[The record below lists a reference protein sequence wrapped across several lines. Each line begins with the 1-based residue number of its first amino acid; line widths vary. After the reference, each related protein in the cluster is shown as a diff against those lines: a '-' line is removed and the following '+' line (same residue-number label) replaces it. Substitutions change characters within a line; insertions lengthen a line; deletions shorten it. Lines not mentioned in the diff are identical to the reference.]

1 MNLIDNIIRGISI
14 ENILIQAINHI
25 YTKGPISITDMEV
38 LSYIAI
44 YHPEIFNK
52 HIDSILTYLAIFYK
66 NPTANTLQ
74 DLVFQQYKEHIK
86 DTHHITYTP
95 VQASIASNISNYR
108 CFSFSAP
115 TSTGKS
121 FVFLKEIN
129 DSRGDVVVVVPSRAL
144 INEYYINICSQIMD
158 KTINVL
164 TFIDSINTSIAKRNI
179 FVVTPERCRELFKQ
193 KECFNVDLFLFDEA
207 QLSNEDSKRGLYYDS
222 IIRRCQKA
230 YPEAKFVFAH
240 PFVKNPVSQI
250 NKNHFDLTTSNAIS
264 YNQKNVG
271 QVYMQI
277 DDNGRFYHFGIN
289 REVMGKKRVLCPF
302 DPIYE
307 TITKGGTVLFFV
319 SKLKITSKEYIREF
333 EKYINLCEE
342 IDDEIVDEYIE
353 RLKQYIGGD
362 VYSNRDYYSQ
372 LIAQLKRGIVIHH
385 GSLPLQMRSIIEEYT
400 KRGYCKICFATTTL
414 EQGVNMP
421 FDVVFIDRMDYKH
434 HLAIKNLIGRA
445 GRSTS
450 EYKFDFGYVIL
461 NKGAN
466 IQKFRNIIINDVELE
481 EVSLLET
488 DDDLGGDYAGFK
500 EAIKNE
506 TFSDEY
512 NLTPQ
517 EIESLEK
524 PDSEAIVK
532 EILDSTF
539 IDDNLISRKQL
550 DDDEFCHLELYNA
563 FGKLYEAYL
572 HRAITPAEHDVLNT
586 AIKIMLW
593 RVHGKTLRQICAIRY
608 AYASETHKRNKYL
621 QRGWSTDNIQ
631 PKYITGYQDLPNPKL
646 NRYSLFYKTPKAQD
660 VDYDIIVC
668 DTYDY
673 IDKLIG
679 FKLSDIYYAAF
690 FKYYEKHN
698 DTRALRLAQ
707 YVRYG
712 TDNERH
718 IWMLRYGMSFEDIEL
733 LDSHIETIDETKITF
748 KESIYDLD
756 ELDLISIKRFIPER

>member
-1 MNLIDNIIRGISI
+1 MKLIEDIIYNNNVESI
-14 ENILIQAINHI
+14 LSQAINHI
-25 YTKGPISITDMEV
+25 YTNGPISTTDMEV
-38 LSYIAI
+38 LSYISI
-44 YHPEIFNK
+44 YQPDLFSKYLSTIIN
-52 HIDSILTYLAIFYK
+52 YLAIFYK
-66 NPTANTLQ
+66 KPKVNTLQ
-74 DLVFQQYKEHIK
+74 ELVFQQYKEYIQE
-86 DTHHITYTP
+86 THNVSYTP
-95 VQASIASNISNYR
+95 VQASIATNILNYK

-129 DSRGDVVVVVPSRAL
+129 DSQADVVVIVPSRAL
-144 INEYYINICSQIMD
+144 INEYYINICNQITD
-158 KTINVL
+158 KAINIL
-164 TFIDSINTSIAKRNI
+164 TFIDSINTSVAKRTI
-179 FVVTPERCRELFKQ
+179 FVVTPERCRELFTQ
-193 KECFNVDLFLFDEA
+193 KDLFNVDLFLFDEA

-230 YPEAKFVFAH
+230 YPKAKFVFAH
-240 PFVKNPVSQI
+240 PFVKNPISQI

-319 SKLKITSKEYIREF
+319 SKLKITSKEYIRDF

-414 EQGVNMP
+414 EQGINMP

-466 IQKFRNIIINDVELE
+466 IQKFRSIIINDVELE

-550 DDDEFCHLELYNA
+550 DDDEFCHLGLYNA
-563 FGKLYEAYL
+563 FRKLYEAYL

-631 PKYITGYQDLPNPKL
+631 PKYITGYQDLPNP
-646 NRYSLFYKTPKAQD
+646 T
-660 VDYDIIVC
+660 
-668 DTYDY
+668 
-673 IDKLIG
+673 
-679 FKLSDIYYAAF
+679 
-690 FKYYEKHN
+690 
-698 DTRALRLAQ
+698 
-707 YVRYG
+707 
-712 TDNERH
+712 
-718 IWMLRYGMSFEDIEL
+718 IECQG
-733 LDSHIETIDETKITF
+733 
-748 KESIYDLD
+748 
-756 ELDLISIKRFIPER
+756 

>member
-1 MNLIDNIIRGISI
+1 MKLIEDIIYNNNVESI
-14 ENILIQAINHI
+14 LSQAINHI
-25 YTKGPISITDMEV
+25 YTNGPISTTDMEV
-38 LSYIAI
+38 LSYISI
-44 YHPEIFNK
+44 YQPDLFSK
-52 HIDSILTYLAIFYK
+52 HLSTTINYLAIFYK
-66 NPTANTLQ
+66 KPKVNTLQ
-74 DLVFQQYKEHIK
+74 ELVFQQYKEYIQE
-86 DTHHITYTP
+86 THNVSYTP
-95 VQASIASNISNYR
+95 VQASIATNILNYK

-129 DSRGDVVVVVPSRAL
+129 DSQADVVVIVPSRAL
-144 INEYYINICSQIMD
+144 INEYYINICNQITD

-164 TFIDSINTSIAKRNI
+164 TFIDSINTSVAKRNI

-193 KECFNVDLFLFDEA
+193 KDLFNVDLFLFDEA
-207 QLSNEDSKRGLYYDS
+207 QLSDEDSKRGLYYDS

-230 YPEAKFVFAH
+230 YPKAKFVFAH
-240 PFVKNPVSQI
+240 PFVKNPISQI
-250 NKNHFDLTTSNAIS
+250 NKNHFDLKTSNAIS

-271 QVYMQI
+271 QVFMQI
-277 DDNGRFYHFGIN
+277 DDNGRFYHFGID
-289 REVMGKKRVLCPF
+289 RKVMGKNRVLCPF

-319 SKLKITSKEYIREF
+319 SKLKITSKEYIRDF

-466 IQKFRNIIINDVELE
+466 IQKFRSIIINDVELE

-532 EILDSTF
+532 DILDSTF
-539 IDDNLISRKQL
+539 INDNLISK
-550 DDDEFCHLELYNA
+550 N
-563 FGKLYEAYL
+563 
-572 HRAITPAEHDVLNT
+572 N
-586 AIKIMLW
+586 
-593 RVHGKTLRQICAIRY
+593 
-608 AYASETHKRNKYL
+608 
-621 QRGWSTDNIQ
+621 
-631 PKYITGYQDLPNPKL
+631 
-646 NRYSLFYKTPKAQD
+646 
-660 VDYDIIVC
+660 
-668 DTYDY
+668 
-673 IDKLIG
+673 
-679 FKLSDIYYAAF
+679 
-690 FKYYEKHN
+690 
-698 DTRALRLAQ
+698 
-707 YVRYG
+707 
-712 TDNERH
+712 
-718 IWMLRYGMSFEDIEL
+718 
-733 LDSHIETIDETKITF
+733 
-748 KESIYDLD
+748 
-756 ELDLISIKRFIPER
+756 

>member
-1 MNLIDNIIRGISI
+1 MKLIEDIIYNNVESI
-14 ENILIQAINHI
+14 LSQAINHI
-25 YTKGPISITDMEV
+25 YTNGPISTTDMEV
-38 LSYIAI
+38 LSYISI
-44 YHPEIFNK
+44 YQPDLFSKYLSTIIN
-52 HIDSILTYLAIFYK
+52 YLAIFYK
-66 NPTANTLQ
+66 KPKVNTLQ
-74 DLVFQQYKEHIK
+74 ELVFQQYKEYIQE
-86 DTHHITYTP
+86 THNVSYTP
-95 VQASIASNISNYR
+95 VQASIATNILNYK

-129 DSRGDVVVVVPSRAL
+129 DSQADVVVIVPSRAL
-144 INEYYINICSQIMD
+144 INEYYINICNQITD
-158 KTINVL
+158 KAINIL
-164 TFIDSINTSIAKRNI
+164 TFIDSINTSVAKRTI

-193 KECFNVDLFLFDEA
+193 KDLFNVDLFLFDEA

-230 YPEAKFVFAH
+230 YPKAKFVFAH
-240 PFVKNPVSQI
+240 PFVKNPISQI

-414 EQGVNMP
+414 EQGVNKP

-466 IQKFRNIIINDVELE
+466 IQKFRNIIINDIGLE

-550 DDDEFCHLELYNA
+550 DDDEFCHLGLYNA
-563 FGKLYEAYL
+563 FRKLYEAYL

-631 PKYITGYQDLPNPKL
+631 PKYITGYQDLPNP
-646 NRYSLFYKTPKAQD
+646 T
-660 VDYDIIVC
+660 
-668 DTYDY
+668 
-673 IDKLIG
+673 
-679 FKLSDIYYAAF
+679 
-690 FKYYEKHN
+690 
-698 DTRALRLAQ
+698 
-707 YVRYG
+707 
-712 TDNERH
+712 
-718 IWMLRYGMSFEDIEL
+718 IECQG
-733 LDSHIETIDETKITF
+733 
-748 KESIYDLD
+748 
-756 ELDLISIKRFIPER
+756 

>member
-1 MNLIDNIIRGISI
+1 MKLIEDIIYNNNVESI
-14 ENILIQAINHI
+14 LSQAINHI
-25 YTKGPISITDMEV
+25 YTNGPISTTDMEV
-38 LSYIAI
+38 LSYISI
-44 YHPEIFNK
+44 YQPDLFSK
-52 HIDSILTYLAIFYK
+52 HLSTIINYLAIFYK
-66 NPTANTLQ
+66 KPKVNTLQ
-74 DLVFQQYKEHIK
+74 ELVFQQYKEYIQE
-86 DTHHITYTP
+86 THNVSYTP
-95 VQASIASNISNYR
+95 VQASIATNILNYK

-129 DSRGDVVVVVPSRAL
+129 DSQADVVVIVPSRAL
-144 INEYYINICSQIMD
+144 INEYYINICNQITD
-158 KTINVL
+158 KAINIL
-164 TFIDSINTSIAKRNI
+164 TFIDSINTSVAKRTI
-179 FVVTPERCRELFKQ
+179 FVVTPERCRELFK
-193 KECFNVDLFLFDEA
+193 KKDLFNVDLFLFDEA

-230 YPEAKFVFAH
+230 YPKAKFVFAH
-240 PFVKNPVSQI
+240 PFVKNPISQI

-466 IQKFRNIIINDVELE
+466 IQKFRNIIINDVEFE

-550 DDDEFCHLELYNA
+550 DDDEFCHLGLYNA
-563 FGKLYEAYL
+563 FRKLYEAYL

-631 PKYITGYQDLPNPKL
+631 PKYITGYQDLPNP
-646 NRYSLFYKTPKAQD
+646 T
-660 VDYDIIVC
+660 
-668 DTYDY
+668 
-673 IDKLIG
+673 
-679 FKLSDIYYAAF
+679 
-690 FKYYEKHN
+690 
-698 DTRALRLAQ
+698 
-707 YVRYG
+707 
-712 TDNERH
+712 
-718 IWMLRYGMSFEDIEL
+718 IECQG
-733 LDSHIETIDETKITF
+733 
-748 KESIYDLD
+748 
-756 ELDLISIKRFIPER
+756 

>member
-1 MNLIDNIIRGISI
+1 MKLIEDIIYNNNVESI
-14 ENILIQAINHI
+14 LSQAINHI
-25 YTKGPISITDMEV
+25 YTNGPISTTDMEV
-38 LSYIAI
+38 LSYISI
-44 YHPEIFNK
+44 YQPDLFSKYLSTIIN
-52 HIDSILTYLAIFYK
+52 YLAIFYK
-66 NPTANTLQ
+66 KPKVNTLQ
-74 DLVFQQYKEHIK
+74 ELVFQQYKEYIQE
-86 DTHHITYTP
+86 THNVSYTP
-95 VQASIASNISNYR
+95 VQASIATNILNYK

-129 DSRGDVVVVVPSRAL
+129 DSQADVVVIVPSRAL
-144 INEYYINICSQIMD
+144 INEYYINICNQITD
-158 KTINVL
+158 KAINIL
-164 TFIDSINTSIAKRNI
+164 TFIDSINTSVAKRNI

-193 KECFNVDLFLFDEA
+193 KDLFNVDLFLFDEA

-230 YPEAKFVFAH
+230 YPKAKFVFAH
-240 PFVKNPVSQI
+240 PFVKNPISQI
-250 NKNHFDLTTSNAIS
+250 NKNHFDLKTSNAIS

-532 EILDSTF
+532 EILDA
-539 IDDNLISRKQL
+539 
-550 DDDEFCHLELYNA
+550 HLS
-563 FGKLYEAYL
+563 
-572 HRAITPAEHDVLNT
+572 
-586 AIKIMLW
+586 M
-593 RVHGKTLRQICAIRY
+593 
-608 AYASETHKRNKYL
+608 
-621 QRGWSTDNIQ
+621 
-631 PKYITGYQDLPNPKL
+631 
-646 NRYSLFYKTPKAQD
+646 
-660 VDYDIIVC
+660 II
-668 DTYDY
+668 
-673 IDKLIG
+673 
-679 FKLSDIYYAAF
+679 
-690 FKYYEKHN
+690 
-698 DTRALRLAQ
+698 
-707 YVRYG
+707 
-712 TDNERH
+712 
-718 IWMLRYGMSFEDIEL
+718 
-733 LDSHIETIDETKITF
+733 
-748 KESIYDLD
+748 
-756 ELDLISIKRFIPER
+756 

>member
-1 MNLIDNIIRGISI
+1 MKLIEDIIYNNNVESI
-14 ENILIQAINHI
+14 LSQAINHI
-25 YTKGPISITDMEV
+25 YTNGPISTTDMEV
-38 LSYIAI
+38 LSYISI
-44 YHPEIFNK
+44 YQPDLFSKYLSTIIN
-52 HIDSILTYLAIFYK
+52 YLAIFYK
-66 NPTANTLQ
+66 KPKVNTLQ
-74 DLVFQQYKEHIK
+74 ELVFQQYKEYIQK
-86 DTHHITYTP
+86 THNVSYTP
-95 VQASIASNISNYR
+95 VQASIATNILNYK

-129 DSRGDVVVVVPSRAL
+129 DSQADVVVIVPSRAL
-144 INEYYINICSQIMD
+144 INEYYINICNQITD
-158 KTINVL
+158 KAINIL
-164 TFIDSINTSIAKRNI
+164 TFIDSINTSVAKRTI

-193 KECFNVDLFLFDEA
+193 KDLFNIDLFLFDEA

-230 YPEAKFVFAH
+230 YPKAKFVFAH
-240 PFVKNPVSQI
+240 PFVKNPISQI

-539 IDDNLISRKQL
+539 IDDNLISRK
-550 DDDEFCHLELYNA
+550 
-563 FGKLYEAYL
+563 
-572 HRAITPAEHDVLNT
+572 
-586 AIKIMLW
+586 
-593 RVHGKTLRQICAIRY
+593 
-608 AYASETHKRNKYL
+608 
-621 QRGWSTDNIQ
+621 
-631 PKYITGYQDLPNPKL
+631 
-646 NRYSLFYKTPKAQD
+646 
-660 VDYDIIVC
+660 
-668 DTYDY
+668 
-673 IDKLIG
+673 
-679 FKLSDIYYAAF
+679 
-690 FKYYEKHN
+690 
-698 DTRALRLAQ
+698 
-707 YVRYG
+707 
-712 TDNERH
+712 
-718 IWMLRYGMSFEDIEL
+718 
-733 LDSHIETIDETKITF
+733 
-748 KESIYDLD
+748 
-756 ELDLISIKRFIPER
+756 

>member
-1 MNLIDNIIRGISI
+1 MKLIEDIIYNNNVESI
-14 ENILIQAINHI
+14 LSQAINHI
-25 YTKGPISITDMEV
+25 YTNGPISTTDMEV
-38 LSYIAI
+38 LSYISI
-44 YHPEIFNK
+44 YQPDLFSKYLSTIIN
-52 HIDSILTYLAIFYK
+52 YLAIFYK
-66 NPTANTLQ
+66 KPKVNTLQ
-74 DLVFQQYKEHIK
+74 ELVFQQYKEYIQE
-86 DTHHITYTP
+86 THNVSYTP
-95 VQASIASNISNYR
+95 VQASIATNILNYK

-129 DSRGDVVVVVPSRAL
+129 DSQADVVVIVPSRAL
-144 INEYYINICSQIMD
+144 INEYYINICNQITD

-164 TFIDSINTSIAKRNI
+164 TFIDSINTSVAKRNI

-193 KECFNVDLFLFDEA
+193 KDLFNVDLFLFDEA

-230 YPEAKFVFAH
+230 YPKAKFVFAH
-240 PFVKNPVSQI
+240 PFVKNPISQI

-466 IQKFRNIIINDVELE
+466 IQNFRNIIINDVEFE

-550 DDDEFCHLELYNA
+550 DDDEFCHLGLYNA
-563 FGKLYEAYL
+563 FRKLYEAYL

-593 RVHGKTLRQICAIRY
+593 RVHGKALRQICAIRY

-621 QRGWSTDNIQ
+621 QRGWGTDNIQ
-631 PKYITGYQDLPNPKL
+631 PKYITGYQDLPNP
-646 NRYSLFYKTPKAQD
+646 T
-660 VDYDIIVC
+660 
-668 DTYDY
+668 
-673 IDKLIG
+673 
-679 FKLSDIYYAAF
+679 
-690 FKYYEKHN
+690 
-698 DTRALRLAQ
+698 
-707 YVRYG
+707 
-712 TDNERH
+712 
-718 IWMLRYGMSFEDIEL
+718 IECQG
-733 LDSHIETIDETKITF
+733 
-748 KESIYDLD
+748 
-756 ELDLISIKRFIPER
+756 

>member
-563 FGKLYEAYL
+563 FGKLYDAYL
-572 HRAITPAEHDVLNT
+572 PLAITPEEHDVKNT
-586 AIKIMLW
+586 AIKI
-593 RVHGKTLRQICAIRY
+593 
-608 AYASETHKRNKYL
+608 
-621 QRGWSTDNIQ
+621 
-631 PKYITGYQDLPNPKL
+631 
-646 NRYSLFYKTPKAQD
+646 
-660 VDYDIIVC
+660 
-668 DTYDY
+668 
-673 IDKLIG
+673 
-679 FKLSDIYYAAF
+679 
-690 FKYYEKHN
+690 
-698 DTRALRLAQ
+698 
-707 YVRYG
+707 
-712 TDNERH
+712 
-718 IWMLRYGMSFEDIEL
+718 L
-733 LDSHIETIDETKITF
+733 L
-748 KESIYDLD
+748 
-756 ELDLISIKRFIPER
+756 

>member
-1 MNLIDNIIRGISI
+1 MCIRDSNNNVESI
-14 ENILIQAINHI
+14 LSQAINHI
-25 YTKGPISITDMEV
+25 YTNGPISTTDMEV
-38 LSYIAI
+38 LSYISI
-44 YHPEIFNK
+44 YQPDLFSKYLSTIIN
-52 HIDSILTYLAIFYK
+52 YLAIFYK
-66 NPTANTLQ
+66 KPKVNTLQ
-74 DLVFQQYKEHIK
+74 ELVFQQYKEYIQE
-86 DTHHITYTP
+86 THNVSYTP
-95 VQASIASNISNYR
+95 VQASIATNILNYK

-129 DSRGDVVVVVPSRAL
+129 DSQADVVVIVPSRAL
-144 INEYYINICSQIMD
+144 INEYYINICNQITD
-158 KTINVL
+158 KAINIL
-164 TFIDSINTSIAKRNI
+164 TFIDSINTSVAKRTI

-193 KECFNVDLFLFDEA
+193 KDLFNVDLFLFDEA

-230 YPEAKFVFAH
+230 YPKAKFVFAH
-240 PFVKNPVSQI
+240 PFVKNPISQI

-466 IQKFRNIIINDVELE
+466 IQNFRNIIINDVEFE

-550 DDDEFCHLELYNA
+550 DDDEFCHLGLYNA
-563 FGKLYEAYL
+563 FRKLYEAYL

-608 AYASETHKRNKYL
+608 VYASETHKRNKYL

-631 PKYITGYQDLPNPKL
+631 PKYITGYQDLPNP
-646 NRYSLFYKTPKAQD
+646 T
-660 VDYDIIVC
+660 
-668 DTYDY
+668 
-673 IDKLIG
+673 
-679 FKLSDIYYAAF
+679 
-690 FKYYEKHN
+690 
-698 DTRALRLAQ
+698 
-707 YVRYG
+707 
-712 TDNERH
+712 
-718 IWMLRYGMSFEDIEL
+718 IECQG
-733 LDSHIETIDETKITF
+733 
-748 KESIYDLD
+748 
-756 ELDLISIKRFIPER
+756 

>member
-1 MNLIDNIIRGISI
+1 MKLIEDIIYNNNVESI
-14 ENILIQAINHI
+14 LSQAINHI
-25 YTKGPISITDMEV
+25 YTNGPISTTDMEV
-38 LSYIAI
+38 LSYISI
-44 YHPEIFNK
+44 YQPDLFSKYLSTIIN
-52 HIDSILTYLAIFYK
+52 YLAIFYK
-66 NPTANTLQ
+66 KPKVNTLQ
-74 DLVFQQYKEHIK
+74 ELVFQQYKEYIQE
-86 DTHHITYTP
+86 THNVSYTP
-95 VQASIASNISNYR
+95 VQASIATNILNYK

-207 QLSNEDSKRGLYYDS
+207 QLINEDSKRGLYYDS

-450 EYKFDFGYVIL
+450 EYKFDFGYVIF

-466 IQKFRNIIINDVELE
+466 IQNFRNIIINDIELE

-550 DDDEFCHLELYNA
+550 DDDEFCHLGLYNA
-563 FGKLYEAYL
+563 FRKLYEAYL
-572 HRAITPAEHDVLNT
+572 HRLMCAKLIKEINT
-586 AIKIMLW
+586 CNEAGVQIISSPNILLDIKIYLIQQLNAK
-593 RVHGKTLRQICAIRY
+593 GKC
-608 AYASETHKRNKYL
+608 
-621 QRGWSTDNIQ
+621 
-631 PKYITGYQDLPNPKL
+631 L
-646 NRYSLFYKTPKAQD
+646 NL
-660 VDYDIIVC
+660 C
-668 DTYDY
+668 
-673 IDKLIG
+673 
-679 FKLSDIYYAAF
+679 
-690 FKYYEKHN
+690 
-698 DTRALRLAQ
+698 
-707 YVRYG
+707 
-712 TDNERH
+712 
-718 IWMLRYGMSFEDIEL
+718 
-733 LDSHIETIDETKITF
+733 
-748 KESIYDLD
+748 
-756 ELDLISIKRFIPER
+756 

>member
-1 MNLIDNIIRGISI
+1 
-14 ENILIQAINHI
+14 
-25 YTKGPISITDMEV
+25 MEV
-38 LSYIAI
+38 LSYISI
-44 YHPEIFNK
+44 YQPDLFSKYLSTIIN
-52 HIDSILTYLAIFYK
+52 YLAIFYK
-66 NPTANTLQ
+66 KPKVNTLQ
-74 DLVFQQYKEHIK
+74 ELVFQQYKEYIQE
-86 DTHHITYTP
+86 THNVSYTP
-95 VQASIASNISNYR
+95 VQASIATNILNYK

-129 DSRGDVVVVVPSRAL
+129 DSQADVVVIVPSRAL
-144 INEYYINICSQIMD
+144 INEYYINICNQITD
-158 KTINVL
+158 KAINIL
-164 TFIDSINTSIAKRNI
+164 TFIDSINTSVAKRTI

-193 KECFNVDLFLFDEA
+193 KDLFNVDLFLFDEA

-230 YPEAKFVFAH
+230 YPKAKFVFAH
-240 PFVKNPVSQI
+240 PFVKNPISQI

-466 IQKFRNIIINDVELE
+466 IQNFRNIIINDVEFE

-506 TFSDEY
+506 T
-512 NLTPQ
+512 
-517 EIESLEK
+517 
-524 PDSEAIVK
+524 
-532 EILDSTF
+532 
-539 IDDNLISRKQL
+539 
-550 DDDEFCHLELYNA
+550 
-563 FGKLYEAYL
+563 
-572 HRAITPAEHDVLNT
+572 
-586 AIKIMLW
+586 
-593 RVHGKTLRQICAIRY
+593 LR
-608 AYASETHKRNKYL
+608 
-621 QRGWSTDNIQ
+621 
-631 PKYITGYQDLPNPKL
+631 
-646 NRYSLFYKTPKAQD
+646 
-660 VDYDIIVC
+660 
-668 DTYDY
+668 
-673 IDKLIG
+673 
-679 FKLSDIYYAAF
+679 
-690 FKYYEKHN
+690 
-698 DTRALRLAQ
+698 
-707 YVRYG
+707 
-712 TDNERH
+712 
-718 IWMLRYGMSFEDIEL
+718 
-733 LDSHIETIDETKITF
+733 
-748 KESIYDLD
+748 
-756 ELDLISIKRFIPER
+756 

>member
-1 MNLIDNIIRGISI
+1 MKLIEDIIYNNNVESI
-14 ENILIQAINHI
+14 LSQAINHI
-25 YTKGPISITDMEV
+25 YTNGPISTTDMEV
-38 LSYIAI
+38 LSYISI
-44 YHPEIFNK
+44 YQPDLFSKYLSTIIN
-52 HIDSILTYLAIFYK
+52 YLAIFYK
-66 NPTANTLQ
+66 KPKVNTLQ
-74 DLVFQQYKEHIK
+74 ELVFQQYKEYIQE
-86 DTHHITYTP
+86 THNVSYTP
-95 VQASIASNISNYR
+95 VQASIATNILNYK

-129 DSRGDVVVVVPSRAL
+129 DSQADVVVIVPSRAL
-144 INEYYINICSQIMD
+144 INEYYINICNQITD
-158 KTINVL
+158 KAINIL
-164 TFIDSINTSIAKRNI
+164 TFIDSINTSVAKRTI

-193 KECFNVDLFLFDEA
+193 KDLFNVDLFLFDEA

-230 YPEAKFVFAH
+230 YPKAKFVFAH
-240 PFVKNPVSQI
+240 PFVKNPISQI

-466 IQKFRNIIINDVELE
+466 IQNFRNIIINDVEFE

-550 DDDEFCHLELYNA
+550 DDDEFCHLGLYNA
-563 FGKLYEAYL
+563 FRKLYEAYL

-608 AYASETHKRNKYL
+608 VYASETHKRNKYL

-631 PKYITGYQDLPNPKL
+631 PKYITGYQDLPNP
-646 NRYSLFYKTPKAQD
+646 T
-660 VDYDIIVC
+660 
-668 DTYDY
+668 
-673 IDKLIG
+673 
-679 FKLSDIYYAAF
+679 
-690 FKYYEKHN
+690 
-698 DTRALRLAQ
+698 
-707 YVRYG
+707 
-712 TDNERH
+712 
-718 IWMLRYGMSFEDIEL
+718 IECQG
-733 LDSHIETIDETKITF
+733 
-748 KESIYDLD
+748 
-756 ELDLISIKRFIPER
+756 

>member
-1 MNLIDNIIRGISI
+1 M
-14 ENILIQAINHI
+14 
-25 YTKGPISITDMEV
+25 
-38 LSYIAI
+38 
-44 YHPEIFNK
+44 
-52 HIDSILTYLAIFYK
+52 
-66 NPTANTLQ
+66 
-74 DLVFQQYKEHIK
+74 
-86 DTHHITYTP
+86 
-95 VQASIASNISNYR
+95 
-108 CFSFSAP
+108 
-115 TSTGKS
+115 
-121 FVFLKEIN
+121 
-129 DSRGDVVVVVPSRAL
+129 VVIVPSRAL
-144 INEYYINICSQIMD
+144 INEYYINICNQITD
-158 KTINVL
+158 KAINIL
-164 TFIDSINTSIAKRNI
+164 TFIDSINTSVAKRTI

-193 KECFNVDLFLFDEA
+193 KDLFNVDLFLFDEA

-230 YPEAKFVFAH
+230 YPKAKFVFAH
-240 PFVKNPVSQI
+240 PFVKNPISQI

-421 FDVVFIDRMDYKH
+421 FDVVFIDRMDHKH

-532 EILDSTF
+532 DILDSTF
-539 IDDNLISRKQL
+539 INDNLISRKQL

-563 FGKLYEAYL
+563 FAKLYEAYL

-621 QRGWSTDNIQ
+621 QR
-631 PKYITGYQDLPNPKL
+631 
-646 NRYSLFYKTPKAQD
+646 
-660 VDYDIIVC
+660 
-668 DTYDY
+668 
-673 IDKLIG
+673 
-679 FKLSDIYYAAF
+679 
-690 FKYYEKHN
+690 
-698 DTRALRLAQ
+698 
-707 YVRYG
+707 
-712 TDNERH
+712 
-718 IWMLRYGMSFEDIEL
+718 SF
-733 LDSHIETIDETKITF
+733 
-748 KESIYDLD
+748 
-756 ELDLISIKRFIPER
+756 

>member
-1 MNLIDNIIRGISI
+1 MKLIEDIIYNNNVESI
-14 ENILIQAINHI
+14 LSQAINHI
-25 YTKGPISITDMEV
+25 YTNGPISTTDMEV
-38 LSYIAI
+38 LSYISI
-44 YHPEIFNK
+44 YQPDLFSKYLSTIIN
-52 HIDSILTYLAIFYK
+52 YLAIFYK
-66 NPTANTLQ
+66 KPKVNTLQ
-74 DLVFQQYKEHIK
+74 ELVFQQYKEYIQK
-86 DTHHITYTP
+86 THNVSYTP
-95 VQASIASNISNYR
+95 VQASIATNILNYK

-129 DSRGDVVVVVPSRAL
+129 DSQADVVVIVPSRAL
-144 INEYYINICSQIMD
+144 INEYYINICNQITD
-158 KTINVL
+158 KAINIL
-164 TFIDSINTSIAKRNI
+164 TFIDSINTSVAKRTI

-193 KECFNVDLFLFDEA
+193 KDLFNIDLFLFDEA

-230 YPEAKFVFAH
+230 YPKAKFVFAH
-240 PFVKNPVSQI
+240 PFVKNPISQI

-362 VYSNRDYYSQ
+362 VYSNRDYSSQ

-512 NLTPQ
+512 NLTSQ

-550 DDDEFCHLELYNA
+550 DDDEFCHLGLYNA
-563 FGKLYEAYL
+563 FRKLYEAYL

-631 PKYITGYQDLPNPKL
+631 PKYITGYQDLPNP
-646 NRYSLFYKTPKAQD
+646 T
-660 VDYDIIVC
+660 
-668 DTYDY
+668 
-673 IDKLIG
+673 
-679 FKLSDIYYAAF
+679 
-690 FKYYEKHN
+690 
-698 DTRALRLAQ
+698 
-707 YVRYG
+707 
-712 TDNERH
+712 
-718 IWMLRYGMSFEDIEL
+718 IECQG
-733 LDSHIETIDETKITF
+733 
-748 KESIYDLD
+748 
-756 ELDLISIKRFIPER
+756 

>member
-1 MNLIDNIIRGISI
+1 MKLIEDIIYNNNVESI
-14 ENILIQAINHI
+14 LSQAINHI
-25 YTKGPISITDMEV
+25 YTNGPISTTDMEV
-38 LSYIAI
+38 LSYISI
-44 YHPEIFNK
+44 YQPDLFSKYLSTIIN
-52 HIDSILTYLAIFYK
+52 YLAIFYK
-66 NPTANTLQ
+66 KPKVNTLQ
-74 DLVFQQYKEHIK
+74 ELVFQQYKEYIQE
-86 DTHHITYTP
+86 THNVSYTP
-95 VQASIASNISNYR
+95 VQASIATNILNYK

-129 DSRGDVVVVVPSRAL
+129 DSQADVVVIVPSRAL
-144 INEYYINICSQIMD
+144 INEYYLNICNQITDKAINI
-158 KTINVL
+158 L
-164 TFIDSINTSIAKRNI
+164 TFVDSINTSVAKRTI

-193 KECFNVDLFLFDEA
+193 KDLFNVDLFLFDEA

-230 YPEAKFVFAH
+230 YPKAKFVFAH
-240 PFVKNPVSQI
+240 PFVKNPISQI

-289 REVMGKKRVLCPF
+289 RGVMGKKRVLCPF

-532 EILDSTF
+532 DILDSTF

-550 DDDEFCHLELYNA
+550 DDDEFCHLGLYNA
-563 FGKLYEAYL
+563 FRKLYEAYL

-631 PKYITGYQDLPNPKL
+631 PKYIIGYQDLPNPTIECQGKCL
-646 NRYSLFYKTPKAQD
+646 NL
-660 VDYDIIVC
+660 
-668 DTYDY
+668 
-673 IDKLIG
+673 G
-679 FKLSDIYYAAF
+679 
-690 FKYYEKHN
+690 
-698 DTRALRLAQ
+698 
-707 YVRYG
+707 
-712 TDNERH
+712 
-718 IWMLRYGMSFEDIEL
+718 
-733 LDSHIETIDETKITF
+733 
-748 KESIYDLD
+748 
-756 ELDLISIKRFIPER
+756 

>member
-1 MNLIDNIIRGISI
+1 MKLIEDIIYNNNVESI
-14 ENILIQAINHI
+14 LSQAINHI
-25 YTKGPISITDMEV
+25 YTNGPISTTDMEV
-38 LSYIAI
+38 LSYISI
-44 YHPEIFNK
+44 YQPDLFSKYLSTIIN
-52 HIDSILTYLAIFYK
+52 YLAIFYK
-66 NPTANTLQ
+66 KPKVNTLQ
-74 DLVFQQYKEHIK
+74 ELVFQQYKEYIQE
-86 DTHHITYTP
+86 THNVSYTP
-95 VQASIASNISNYR
+95 VQASIATNILNYK

-129 DSRGDVVVVVPSRAL
+129 DSQADVVVIVPSRAL
-144 INEYYINICSQIMD
+144 INEYYINICNQITD
-158 KTINVL
+158 KAINIL
-164 TFIDSINTSIAKRNI
+164 TFIDSINTSVAKRTI

-193 KECFNVDLFLFDEA
+193 KDLFNVDLFLFDEA

-230 YPEAKFVFAH
+230 YPKAKFVFAH
-240 PFVKNPVSQI
+240 PFVKNPISQI

-466 IQKFRNIIINDVELE
+466 IQNFRNIIINDVELE

-550 DDDEFCHLELYNA
+550 DDDEFCHLGLYNA
-563 FGKLYEAYL
+563 FRKLYEAYL
-572 HRAITPAEHDVLNT
+572 HRLMRA
-586 AIKIMLW
+586 
-593 RVHGKTLRQICAIRY
+593 
-608 AYASETHKRNKYL
+608 
-621 QRGWSTDNIQ
+621 
-631 PKYITGYQDLPNPKL
+631 
-646 NRYSLFYKTPKAQD
+646 
-660 VDYDIIVC
+660 
-668 DTYDY
+668 
-673 IDKLIG
+673 KLI
-679 FKLSDIYYAAF
+679 K
-690 FKYYEKHN
+690 
-698 DTRALRLAQ
+698 
-707 YVRYG
+707 
-712 TDNERH
+712 
-718 IWMLRYGMSFEDIEL
+718 
-733 LDSHIETIDETKITF
+733 
-748 KESIYDLD
+748 
-756 ELDLISIKRFIPER
+756 

>member
-466 IQKFRNIIINDVELE
+466 IQKFRSIIINDVELE

-631 PKYITGYQDLPNPKL
+631 PKYITGYQDLPNPTL